1 MNTLKDFAV
10 EILCTQNLDEKGTGY
25 INYLVDDESVWEEL
39 NFIRLTNDEFV
50 NSVFYDNKRTYR
62 EKLAKALELLENM
75 GFEDYVVKDG
85 KLYVKDFLN
94 SEGITF
100 IKYGIYKK

>member
-1 MNTLKDFAV
+1 
-10 EILCTQNLDEKGTGY
+10 
-25 INYLVDDESVWEEL
+25 
-39 NFIRLTNDEFV
+39 
-50 NSVFYDNKRTYR
+50 
-62 EKLAKALELLENM
+62 M